1 MKNKQEVTEIAG
13 IVLKAFGISV
23 LAMWGFFDFSVAS
36 FGVLFLVPFDILRAK
51 KAMERKRVWQ
61 LTLAFKDAVLY
72 FRNALIAGYS
82 PENGMREALKGL
94 EQMYHAEHRICTE
107 FRRMISGMELGNSI
121 EKVWLAFGESC
132 AIEDVRQFAEIL
144 SVVKRTGGDV
154 SLVLRQTGDI
164 LQDKIELKRELYAAV
179 AAKEAEFKIM
189 CVLPYV
195 ILIYLKLV
203 APSLSEA
210 LYHNA
215 LGIVFMWGVFLAHLG
230 LRYLGERMIQKEMV
244 CQTGRG

>member
-1 MKNKQEVTEIAG
+1 MRNKKEISEKAG

-36 FGVLFLVPFDILRAK
+36 IGVLFLVPFDILRAQKATEK
-51 KAMERKRVWQ
+51 KKRWQ

-72 FRNALIAGYS
+72 FRNALTAGYS

-94 EQMYHAEHRICTE
+94 EQMYHREHEICKE
-107 FRRMISGMELGNSI
+107 FRRMITGMELGDSI
-121 EKVWLAFGESC
+121 ERVWLSFGERS
-132 AIEDVRQFAEIL
+132 ASEDVRQFAEIL

-189 CVLPYV
+189 CALPYV
-195 ILIYLKLV
+195 ILFYLKIF
-203 APSLSEA
+203 APSLSEG

-215 LGIVFMWGVFLAHLG
+215 FGIIFMWVVFLCHLG
-230 LRYLGERMIQKEMV
+230 LRYFGERILQKELM
-244 CQTGRG
+244 G